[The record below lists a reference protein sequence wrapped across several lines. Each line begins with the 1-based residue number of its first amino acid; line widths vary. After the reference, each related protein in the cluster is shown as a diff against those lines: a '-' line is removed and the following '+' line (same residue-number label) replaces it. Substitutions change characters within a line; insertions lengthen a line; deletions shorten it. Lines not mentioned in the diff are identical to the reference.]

1 MSYLTDFVGKLKSV
15 ASEHSEQLAFV
26 DQPWVQI
33 QENREATQTY
43 YFKKDGELVV
53 IERDGNTH
61 VGKWEMLANVDAILI
76 HYADFHL
83 TLKRHFMDRAI
94 MVFFKGEEPFLFIN
108 ENKLDQANHTVQ
120 GYLDGYLSRFE
131 LQPSSQPTSFS
142 TTQEK
147 DDISR
152 EEEMWFLV
160 VVAIAGLGMITLIV
174 SFAS

>member
-33 QENREATQTY
+33 QENREAAQTY
-43 YFKKDGELVV
+43 YFKKGGELIV

-61 VGKWEMLANVDAILI
+61 VGRWEMLTNIDAILI

-120 GYLDGYLSRFE
+120 GYLDGYLKRFE
-131 LQPSSQPTSFS
+131 LQPSHQPTDLS
-142 TTQEK
+142 TTNQEK
-147 DDISR
+147 DISR
-152 EEEMWFLV
+152 EGVGLLV
-160 VVAIAGLGMITLIV
+160 LIAILFWLGVLWSV
-174 SFAS
+174 L